1 MKSIKGYLNHVF
13 VDGLS
18 GMAIGLFATLI
29 IGTIIG
35 QVGSMLSDSF
45 AVTRY
50 INMIADCAK
59 FIMGAGIG
67 VGVASKYR
75 STPLVAVSA
84 AVAGMVGAQSINI
97 INSTVRFGICGDP
110 LSAFISAFVAIE
122 IGSII
127 SGKTKVDI
135 IATPAVAILSGAAVG
150 LIIGPHVNS
159 FMVWLGSIIEW
170 ATRQQP
176 LLMGIVISVLM
187 GIFLTLP
194 ISSAAI
200 GVMLH
205 LSGISAGAAVVGCC
219 CQMVGFAV
227 ASYRENKISGLIAQG
242 LGTSMLQMPNIIR
255 HPLIWVPAILSSAV
269 LGPVSTC
276 FVEIR
281 CSQVGAGMGTS
292 GLVGVIDTFNSMLPL
307 SSEKAVTSILI
318 IIMLIIAPALLTLI
332 FSEGM
337 RKMGLIK
344 NGDMRLDLKMGK

>member
-1 MKSIKGYLNHVF
+1 MKKTKGYLSHVF

-35 QVGSMLSDSF
+35 QIGSMLNQSWAF
-45 AVTRY
+45 TRY
-50 INMIADCAK
+50 LLMIANCAK

-67 VGVASKYR
+67 VGIASKYR

-84 AVAGMVGAQSINI
+84 AVAGMVGAQSVNI
-97 INSTVRFGICGDP
+97 INSTIKFGVCGDP
-110 LSAFISAFVAIE
+110 LSAFIAAFVAIE
-122 IGSII
+122 IGDLVA
-127 SGKTKVDI
+127 GKTNVDI
-135 IATPAVAILSGAAVG
+135 IVTPAASILSGAAVG
-150 LIIGPHVNS
+150 LIVGPYANQ
-159 FMVWLGSIIEW
+159 FMSWLGSIIEW

-176 LLMGIVISVLM
+176 FLMGIVISVLM

-227 ASYRENKISGLIAQG
+227 ASYRENKVSGLIAQG

-255 HPLIWVPAILSSAV
+255 RPLIWIPPILTSAI

-276 FVEIR
+276 LVEIT
-281 CSQVGAGMGTS
+281 CSEVGAGMGTS
-292 GLVGVIDTFNSMLPL
+292 GLVGVIDTFDSMLKT
-307 SSEKAVTSILI
+307 SSDTIITVILI
-318 IIMLIIAPALLTLI
+318 LIMLIIAPALLTLI

-337 RKMGLIK
+337 RRVGLIK
-344 NGDMRLDLKMGK
+344 NGDMSLDLKMSK